1 MSCPS
6 DQASAAS
13 PFFAE
18 LLLPFAEGRGLMPFS
33 DSARLARAGMG
44 AGALLEADRGEG
56 WPFACTHLPFAV
68 CQQCYSLQHTNAA
81 SQQHC
86 WNTAV
91 RKTKHHAYGRCVV
104 L

>member
-1 MSCPS
+1 MSCAS

-44 AGALLEADRGEG
+44 AGTLLEADLGEG
-56 WPFACTHLPFAV
+56 WPFACTH
-68 CQQCYSLQHTNAA
+68 A
-81 SQQHC
+81 SSV
-86 WNTAV
+86 TA
-91 RKTKHHAYGRCVV
+91 
-104 L
+104 